1 MKEGSK
7 YYPLHSHLAQSEQTE
22 VLLTFT
28 AIEGLMGGR
37 LPATARTHRAWWSNR
52 SEGAVQAKAWMAA
65 GYHVES
71 LDLAAETV
79 TFRKPQLVYQVE
91 RDGDIV
97 LWNADL
103 IKALRQH
110 MGMNQ
115 GQFAKELGVRQPT
128 ISEWETAAYEPKKS
142 SSKLLTFIAERAG
155 FQYE

>member
-7 YYPLHSHLAQSEQTE
+7 YYQLYRHLAQSEQTQ
-22 VLLTFT
+22 VVLTFT
-28 AIEGLMGGR
+28 AIEGLLGGR

-91 RDGDIV
+91 RDGDTV

-115 GQFAKELGVRQPT
+115 GQFAKEVGVRQPT

-155 FQYE
+155 FRYE